1 MFYQIIATSDF
12 VDLVKEIPLK
22 YMGVLCSSFVSM
34 QKFDGCMASQEG
46 SFLNDLLSQ
55 VRNQELE

>member
-1 MFYQIIATSDF
+1 MFYQIIVTSDF

-22 YMGVLCSSFVSM
+22 YMSVLCSSFVSM
-34 QKFDGCMASQEG
+34 QKMDGVVNREG

-55 VRNQELE
+55 IRNQELE